1 MPICFRYSFFRKIFQ
16 QEYNKHHEKSYAS
29 EQSAKREA
37 RLTEEDKA
45 IRAIK
50 NKKYNQQN
58 KEKINKR
65 ARKRYAKN
73 PDKYREYY
81 RKYYESKKEIIAQ
94 ARKIRSERS

>member
-1 MPICFRYSFFRKIFQ
+1 MPRRKKKYTMGNYSR
-16 QEYNKHHEKSYAS
+16 N
-29 EQSAKREA
+29 
-37 RLTEEDKA
+37 TEEDKA

-50 NKKYNQQN
+50 NKKYNQLN

-81 RKYYESKKEIIAQ
+81 REYYESKKEVITQ